1 MASAARIFVA
11 DSAEPAKP
19 AIIAALYRTPDG
31 VWTEQQSPEVL
42 VDWREPEKLAAAVRR
57 AIERFALKD
66 VDLRHGKLTDR
77 PSFCASRLP
86 DRPKLREHVQFHL
99 VRIEAELFYD
109 ASMEPWDEPDI
120 VLHVTIKQ
128 RCVARGNGLKA
139 FETSRCVCRVES
151 AARMKC
157 AGAARVM

>member
-1 MASAARIFVA
+1 MVRAARIFVA

-77 PSFCASRLP
+77 PSFRASGFRT
-86 DRPKLREHVQFHL
+86 
-99 VRIEAELFYD
+99 VRSFESTYNSIWFESKPSCSTTPPWSPGTSPTLF
-109 ASMEPWDEPDI
+109 
-120 VLHVTIKQ
+120 
-128 RCVARGNGLKA
+128 C
-139 FETSRCVCRVES
+139 TSRSTEVRWTRKWAES
-151 AARMKC
+151 F
-157 AGAARVM
+157 